1 MAMCIDVASSPLGA
15 EGAAEALCRALHG
28 PLSVRWQVPL
38 ENGFVAALQAQL
50 QEPSESWP
58 PRQVQ
63 LQLARPGLPAL
74 EMQVPSASSPQQLA
88 TLITAARRVAEG
100 RADEVPPEKILE
112 AELEVVD
119 ECQERKIAQPLSI
132 RQWHHGVCGHHALFN
147 LRCMLRGDLDALRD
161 EPKFWQQALAD
172 MQRLANFG
180 EQSGRWPRSRVLCG
194 VADEVHLRHLVDHDE
209 ELKGR
214 ITLAT
219 SLESLKDQLPG
230 LRKSAVHGFLLGAA
244 THWYSAAVLHTP
256 GGPQIYFFDS
266 YNVPLARVRSD
277 AEVEDLLERQ
287 LKVSRNDTV
296 EQLKRDPFWVH
307 RPSHELELAAE
318 QGVEEWWKGVRKA
331 SMFWRHK
338 PLEVRRQLKRL
349 DLVGVRDFLQV
360 LLDFASGRLEF

>member
-15 EGAAEALCRALHG
+15 EGAAEELCRALHG

-180 EQSGRWPRSRVLCG
+180 EQSGRWPRRPGAVWRGRRSAPEALGGSRRG
-194 VADEVHLRHLVDHDE
+194 A
-209 ELKGR
+209 KGQNYTGNIPR
-214 ITLAT
+214 EPQGPA
-219 SLESLKDQLPG
+219 
-230 LRKSAVHGFLLGAA
+230 AGAA
-244 THWYSAAVLHTP
+244 EER
-256 GGPQIYFFDS
+256 G
-266 YNVPLARVRSD
+266 ARVPAGCRD
-277 AEVEDLLERQ
+277 AL
-287 LKVSRNDTV
+287 
-296 EQLKRDPFWVH
+296 
-307 RPSHELELAAE
+307 
-318 QGVEEWWKGVRKA
+318 
-331 SMFWRHK
+331 
-338 PLEVRRQLKRL
+338 
-349 DLVGVRDFLQV
+349 
-360 LLDFASGRLEF
+360 